1 MSRQTDQHS
10 SPTSSTSSPT
20 NLMTP
25 SPTLSFTTL
34 SAAHQ
39 HAFMNSARVQASQP
53 QQAAPAP
60 ARQTQQS
67 APAAN
72 NNGGAGSKVKTA
84 KSRKRVNTAEK
95 RATHNAVERQR
106 REALNGRFLVS
117 SARLSLLR
125 ASGPYQPLSSFSS
138 RHDG

>member
-1 MSRQTDQHS
+1 MSRHTDQHS
-10 SPTSSTSSPT
+10 SSSASSPT

-53 QQAAPAP
+53 QQIPAQTRPAP
-60 ARQTQQS
+60 GQQQT
-67 APAAN
+67 AAAT
-72 NNGGAGSKVKTA
+72 NGGAGSKVKTA

-117 SARLSLLR
+117 PARPAISPCLSV
-125 ASGPYQPLSSFSS
+125 S
-138 RHDG
+138 RHGR

>member
-1 MSRQTDQHS
+1 M
-10 SPTSSTSSPT
+10 SSPT

-39 HAFMNSARVQASQP
+39 HAFINSARVAATQP
-53 QQAAPAP
+53 AQHQIHAPVRPAQQA
-60 ARQTQQS
+60 TN
-67 APAAN
+67 AN
-72 NNGGAGSKVKTA
+72 ANTAGSKVKTA

-117 SARLSLLR
+117 SARLPDSYGLSAPVFPSL
-125 ASGPYQPLSSFSS
+125 
-138 RHDG
+138 RHVR